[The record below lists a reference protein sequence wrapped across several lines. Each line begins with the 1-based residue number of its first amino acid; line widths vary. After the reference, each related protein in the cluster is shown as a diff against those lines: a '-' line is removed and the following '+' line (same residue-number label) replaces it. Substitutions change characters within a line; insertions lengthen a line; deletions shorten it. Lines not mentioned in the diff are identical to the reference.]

1 MLQNL
6 NIFLFAILSLLLF
19 NNCSNEKIIFAF
31 QLNRHGARS
40 PYSGVKNGIDV
51 YKEKWIKN
59 GELTDIG
66 KRQLYLLGVKVRK
79 RYIDEF
85 KLLSREYNPQEIY
98 IRSTDHNRTIESI
111 YSFLQGLYPSGTGP
125 IISDKVYNNKSIIYP
140 PNEKYKENFDNITY
154 KYNMTNKEA
163 LPFQMSVEPIHIFYK
178 PKHEFQL
185 YDSDICKGILPIYLE
200 LNERQEIKE
209 FANNIINETNNLF
222 IDLEENKN
230 KSYFHDYWNLYKYVD
245 NALCDETDERTFNDL
260 KNKYSY
266 VDDDLLEKLKSKSKK
281 FLKDDFLLTNN
292 STNLSIV
299 GSSYTMHSILNW
311 MDQAIKSH
319 KNGSIGSYIKFAIF
333 SAHDYSIGNIDG
345 FMNYAFN
352 KTIEYA
358 DFAESR
364 YFELYIDDNEQYNVR
379 YLKGD
384 NTIKLDIG
392 YDEFKK
398 IVNNKAWSD
407 EEVAKFCQFDEI
419 QKNNQKENKI
429 NILWTSVMIILS
441 VLDGVL
447 LVFLILYCLKKN
459 I

>member
-6 NIFLFAILSLLLF
+6 NIFLFDILSLLLF
-19 NNCSNEKIIFAF
+19 NNSSNEKIIFAF

-222 IDLEENKN
+222 IDLEENK
-230 KSYFHDYWNLYKYVD
+230 K
-245 NALCDETDERTFNDL
+245 
-260 KNKYSY
+260 
-266 VDDDLLEKLKSKSKK
+266 
-281 FLKDDFLLTNN
+281 
-292 STNLSIV
+292 
-299 GSSYTMHSILNW
+299 
-311 MDQAIKSH
+311 
-319 KNGSIGSYIKFAIF
+319 
-333 SAHDYSIGNIDG
+333 
-345 FMNYAFN
+345 
-352 KTIEYA
+352 
-358 DFAESR
+358 
-364 YFELYIDDNEQYNVR
+364 
-379 YLKGD
+379 
-384 NTIKLDIG
+384 
-392 YDEFKK
+392 
-398 IVNNKAWSD
+398 
-407 EEVAKFCQFDEI
+407 
-419 QKNNQKENKI
+419 
-429 NILWTSVMIILS
+429 
-441 VLDGVL
+441 
-447 LVFLILYCLKKN
+447 
-459 I
+459 